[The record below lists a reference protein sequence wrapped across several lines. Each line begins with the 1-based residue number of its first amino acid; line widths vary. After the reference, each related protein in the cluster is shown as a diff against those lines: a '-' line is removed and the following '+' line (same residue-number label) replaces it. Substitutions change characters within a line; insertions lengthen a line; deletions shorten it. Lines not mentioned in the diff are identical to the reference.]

1 MLLLV
6 ILICDNVVAN
16 FASEYYLVCSQHS
29 LLNSL
34 WFIFI
39 LSKMLLSGFYSIRQ
53 SLLAF

>member
-16 FASEYYLVCSQHS
+16 FASEYYLVCRQHS
-29 LLNSL
+29 LLNRL

-39 LSKMLLSGFYSIRQ
+39 LSKMLLSGFHSIRQ
-53 SLLAF
+53 SLLAS

>member
-16 FASEYYLVCSQHS
+16 FASEYYLVCRQHS